1 MLQIFYILNMLYL
14 KYVLFH
20 EGTSC
25 TITNSYKIQLP
36 VLLFL
41 FVLHQLLHQQ
51 ISLFFTSFHQLFFFW
66 NMLYFNFLT
75 VLLIQICKMQPPVL
89 FSPFF
94 YISFRISRYYFS
106 QVFRTLFKIIWK
118 KIFVTYFLLL
128 TDCLK
133 PSHPLNGQNP
143 LTVTK
148 RFR

>member
-25 TITNSYKIQLP
+25 TITNSYKMQLP

-51 ISLFFTSFHQLFFFW
+51 ISLFFASFFFL

-75 VLLIQICKMQPPVL
+75 VLLIQICKIQPPVL
-89 FSPFF
+89 FSPFVLYQLSHQQILLF
-94 YISFRISRYYFS
+94 TSFQNFIQNYLEKDFRHRFS
-106 QVFRTLFKIIWK
+106 SFNRLPQTL
-118 KIFVTYFLLL
+118 
-128 TDCLK
+128 
-133 PSHPLNGQNP
+133 PPP
-143 LTVTK
+143 
-148 RFR
+148 